1 MPLKALQAPL
11 YAQIVAT
18 LQDRITAGVYGAGE
32 VIPSEPSLQAEF
44 GASRPTVVR
53 ALGVLQQDGWIVAE
67 KGRGRFVRR
76 SHAID
81 PHQGAGAGR
90 AALGIEKMTGVR
102 MLTVGPVP
110 APTRA
115 AVALHLGEGE
125 PVWART
131 RLVTAAREPVQLVTV
146 YTSVD
151 LAEGTQLARPAA
163 LTVDPLAHLA
173 AVKGVRF
180 DYATDR
186 ISART
191 PTPDEARLLDLDRR
205 DIVLT
210 ILAIA
215 YDTTGEPRVAADAT
229 IPAARMDLEDT
240 FPLG

>member
-11 YAQIVAT
+11 YAQIVT
-18 LQDRITAGVYGAGE
+18 TIQDRITAGVYGPGE
-32 VIPSEPSLQAEF
+32 VIPSEPVLQAEF

-53 ALGVLQQDGWIVAE
+53 ALGVLQHDGWIVAE

-76 SHAID
+76 SHSVD

-90 AALGIEKMTGVR
+90 TALGIEKMTGVR
-102 MLTVGPVP
+102 LLTVGPVA

-115 AVALHLGEGE
+115 AIALQLVEGE

-146 YTSVD
+146 YTPVE
-151 LAEGTQLARPAA
+151 LADGTQLARTTP

-186 ISART
+186 IGART
-191 PTPDEARLLDLDRR
+191 PTADETRVLELDRR

-210 ILAIA
+210 VLAIA
-215 YDTTGEPRVAADAT
+215 YDTTGTPRMAADAT
-229 IPAARMDLEDT
+229 IPATRMDLEDT

>member
-11 YAQIVAT
+11 YAQIVT
-18 LQDRITAGVYGAGE
+18 TIQDRITAGVYGPGE
-32 VIPSEPSLQAEF
+32 VIPSEPVLQAEF

-76 SHAID
+76 SHSVD
-81 PHQGAGAGR
+81 PHQSAGAGR
-90 AALGIEKMTGVR
+90 TALGVEKMTGVR
-102 MLTVGPVP
+102 VLTVGPVA

-115 AVALHLGEGE
+115 AVALHLTQGE

-146 YTSVD
+146 YTPVD
-151 LAEGTQLARPAA
+151 LAEGTQLARTTP

-186 ISART
+186 IGART
-191 PTPDEARLLDLDRR
+191 PTAEEARLLDLDRR
-205 DIVLT
+205 DILLT
-210 ILAIA
+210 VLAIA
-215 YDTTGEPRVAADAT
+215 YDTTGTPRVAADAT
-229 IPAARMDLEDT
+229 IPATRMDLEDT

>member
-1 MPLKALQAPL
+1 MPVKALQAPL
-11 YAQIVAT
+11 YVQIVST
-18 LQDRITAGVYGAGE
+18 IQDRITAGVYGPGE
-32 VIPSEPSLQAEF
+32 VIPSEPTLQAEF

-53 ALGVLQQDGWIVAE
+53 ALGMLQQDGWIVAE

-76 SHAID
+76 SHTID
-81 PHQGAGAGR
+81 PHQGSGAGR
-90 AALGIEKMTGVR
+90 VALGVEKMTGVR
-102 MLTVGPVP
+102 VLSVGPVP

-115 AVALHLGEGE
+115 AVALQLVEGE

-131 RLVTAAREPVQLVTV
+131 RLVMAAREPVQLVTV
-146 YTSVD
+146 YTPVD
-151 LAEGTQLARPAA
+151 LAEGTQLVRATP

-191 PTPDEARLLDLDRR
+191 ATSDEARLLDLDRR

-210 ILAIA
+210 VLAIA
-215 YDTTGEPRVAADAT
+215 YDTAGIPHVAADAT

>member
-1 MPLKALQAPL
+1 MPIKALQAPL
-11 YAQIVAT
+11 YVQIVT
-18 LQDRITAGVYGAGE
+18 TIQDRITTGEYGPGQ
-32 VIPSEPSLQAEF
+32 VIPSEPALQAEF

-76 SHAID
+76 SHTID
-81 PHQGAGAGR
+81 PHHGAGAGR
-90 AALGIEKMTGVR
+90 AALGVEKIAGVR
-102 MLTVGPVP
+102 VLFVGALR

-115 AVALHLGEGE
+115 AVALNLTEGE

-146 YTSVD
+146 YTPLD
-151 LAEGTQLARPAA
+151 LAKGTQLARTAP
-163 LTVDPLAHLA
+163 LNVDPLAHLA

-186 ISART
+186 IGART
-191 PTPDEARLLDLDRR
+191 PTADEARLLDLDRR

-210 ILAIA
+210 VLAIA
-215 YDTTGEPRVAADAT
+215 YDTTGAPHVAADAT

>member
-1 MPLKALQAPL
+1 MPVKALQAPL
-11 YAQIVAT
+11 YVQIVST
-18 LQDRITAGVYGAGE
+18 IQDRITSGQYGPGE
-32 VIPSEPSLQAEF
+32 VIPSEPALQAEF

-76 SHAID
+76 SHTID

-90 AALGIEKMTGVR
+90 AALGVEKMTGVR
-102 MLTVGPVP
+102 VLSVGPVP

-115 AVALHLGEGE
+115 AVALQLVEGE

-131 RLVTAAREPVQLVTV
+131 RLVTAAREAVQLVTV
-146 YTSVD
+146 YTPVD
-151 LAEGTQLARPAA
+151 LAEGTQLVRGTA

-186 ISART
+186 IGART
-191 PTPDEARLLDLDRR
+191 ATPDEARLLDLDRR

-210 ILAIA
+210 VLAIA
-215 YDTTGEPRVAADAT
+215 YDTTGTPHVAADAA
-229 IPAARMDLEDT
+229 IPATRMDLEDT